1 MESSKLT
8 DEQLIDLAL
17 QETNEEANENF
28 DISYYQQSHMIYD
41 GSFKIYKRHLYN
53 HYRKWSIDPISLV
66 LFSDMIQLNK
76 KDKNYFYINKEKCN
90 IDLNKVVGDYVKK
103 ERKDQKEKRF
113 R

>member
-28 DISYYQQSHMIYD
+28 DILYYQQSHMIYD
-41 GSFKIYKRHLYN
+41 GSFKIYKRHLYS
-53 HYRKWSIDPISLV
+53 HYRKWSIDPISLA

-76 KDKNYFYINKEKCN
+76 KDKNYFYINKETCN